1 MSDIETLE
9 RHLVND
15 LRTVADRLDDERT
28 VRDLYRALATRALKP
43 HEGDGHLAL
52 SRKRAEDLLTAAGF
66 ESADGLADS
75 GGEGEV
81 SDRARE
87 LLDGI
92 GWVSDP
98 ENTSRNDP
106 MHDSSPRDAP
116 PRQPP
121 AERAAGVGA
130 DRARRGRAEPPA
142 PLLTVMSAV
151 A

>member
-1 MSDIETLE
+1 MGQPLGMSDIETLE

-28 VRDLYRALATRALKP
+28 ARDLYRALTARALKP
-43 HEGDGHLAL
+43 HEDDGHLAL
-52 SRKRAEDLLTAAGF
+52 SRKRAEDLLSAAGF
-66 ESADGLADS
+66 QNADGLADS

-92 GWVSDP
+92 GWTSDP

-106 MHDSSPRDAP
+106 MHDSSPKDP
-116 PRQPP
+116 PP
-121 AERAAGVGA
+121 ASRPPS
-130 DRARRGRAEPPA
+130 EPPEWEQTA
-142 PLLTVMSAV
+142 HEEAEQNRLRHS
-151 A
+151 